1 MQSSMRRLCVSVERL
16 TELQHNIRRT
26 FYHASAFHGD
36 RWLVVGVMGVRLAK
50 SANARK
56 ALQSTAARGGETVRT
71 GLNQARTGV
80 RDAAVSGLKT
90 IEKTSATLQRKLTDT
105 PPEKLPDIPMQEGSA
120 GPAGTNDGEEAS

>member
-1 MQSSMRRLCVSVERL
+1 MHPLFTV
-16 TELQHNIRRT
+16 T
-26 FYHASAFHGD
+26 AG
-36 RWLVVGVMGVRLAK
+36 LVIGVMGVRLAK

-120 GPAGTNDGEEAS
+120 GPAGTNDGGEAS